1 MIKTYD
7 ITYRV
12 TYETKTYEMT
22 YRVTYE
28 TKTYEWKY
36 RVTYETKTYEITYCE
51 LQYIVTQ
58 NNKYIKQINQQVN

>member
-12 TYETKTYEMT
+12 TYETKTYEIT
-22 YRVTYE
+22 
-28 TKTYEWKY
+28 Y

-58 NNKYIKQINQQVN
+58 SNKYIKHINQQVN

>member
-7 ITYRV
+7 IT
-12 TYETKTYEMT
+12 
-22 YRVTYE
+22 
-28 TKTYEWKY
+28 Y